1 MTTTNLQLPTS
12 NGAAEVRQLA
22 SLGERLLGQIIDGFI
37 AVTPLIVV
45 AILPWGSNFGVQQAT
60 VNIAIA
66 VAIAYLLFSDGLEAG
81 QSFGKRAV
89 NTAVVDRITNE
100 PCTFGQSFI
109 RNLLLMVLGF
119 IDWIFIFGEKRQR
132 LGDKAAG
139 TVVITTQPDPDE

>member
-1 MTTTNLQLPTS
+1 
-12 NGAAEVRQLA
+12 VRQLA

-37 AVTPLIVV
+37 AVIPVIVV
-45 AILPWGSNFGVQQAT
+45 AILPWGSSFGVQQTAQS
-60 VNIAIA
+60 IAIA
-66 VAIAYLLFSDGLEAG
+66 VTLSYLLFSDGFEAG
-81 QSFGKRAV
+81 QSFGKRAM

-109 RNLLLMVLGF
+109 RNILLLVLGF

-139 TVVITTQPDPDE
+139 TVVITTQPEPD